1 MHCTPAYVKKNNC
14 SAGPQFSY
22 SDCCMHV
29 SHKNENYQ
37 KKQQQE
43 KKHFVTVTLFPPQI
57 LVEQPFFQKKKKKWF
72 VLQIPRKS
80 LLPAYSFSLS
90 SVFPDHLFYSIEQL
104 LKKKHSRNNFYQ
116 GCINFGELTFW
127 IFLLTGFF
135 KC

>member
-1 MHCTPAYVKKNNC
+1 
-14 SAGPQFSY
+14 
-22 SDCCMHV
+22 MHV
-29 SHKNENYQ
+29 SLKNENYQ

-57 LVEQPFFQKKKKKWF
+57 LVEQPFFQKKKWF

-104 LKKKHSRNNFYQ
+104 LKKSIQ
-116 GCINFGELTFW
+116 EITFTRAAL
-127 IFLLTGFF
+127 ILVN
-135 KC
+135 

>member
-1 MHCTPAYVKKNNC
+1 
-14 SAGPQFSY
+14 
-22 SDCCMHV
+22 MHV
-29 SHKNENYQ
+29 SLKNENYQ

-57 LVEQPFFQKKKKKWF
+57 LVEQPFFQKKKKKKWF

-116 GCINFGELTFW
+116 GCINLGELTF
-127 IFLLTGFF
+127 
-135 KC
+135 